1 MRTNRAF
8 SWQRLFGRRRRRR
21 EERGAILLMAVPG
34 LILALVC
41 TALSVDIGR
50 QVFEKRSDQSVA
62 DAAALDAS
70 RDPANALTRAQ
81 ASALRNGFN
90 PAAPGHVLTVQRG
103 TLDSN
108 KVFTAAA
115 AGTAV
120 LVTVS
125 SHLDYVFAPGERTLT
140 ARAVAV
146 MGGGKEAG
154 FKIGTTLASLDTT
167 KSPLLNAVLGK
178 WIGGT
183 ADVVGWQGLVSSR
196 VKLDALRQQLELA
209 DVGVQFATA
218 EQLLAADVTLAKLAT
233 ATAAVLTAKGDTNA
247 ALFAGPSG
255 IIAQMTNAATF
266 KLGDMIGVASG
277 SEASAL
283 ATEFNAFSLLTGSA
297 MVANGSNAISVPNIG
312 ITIANVGTTSLSLKV
327 VEAAKW
333 YVGPDATI
341 NTAVPHRTTGQV
353 QLTLTPTLNI
363 PITVAGLTAVTVT
376 GSLPVALT
384 AAGADATLTTIT
396 CPNPTGGERV
406 TVDLKPVA
414 STAAGTLVVGASLS
428 VPVPF
433 LPPLVVPVTFN
444 AATSGTWGTDPAP
457 AALDF
462 TYPGDFY
469 SATNPT
475 AAPKRVGA
483 SPLGLGAATTF
494 STTATVGTPPVVPA
508 LLTGVLNGLLTTVT
522 PLVGPAV
529 STALKPILTSLDTL
543 VLKPLLDTLGISI
556 GAADV
561 TALTASLL
569 TTCGSPKHPG
579 LMG

>member
-21 EERGAILLMAVPG
+21 DERGAILLMAVPG

-108 KVFTAAA
+108 KVFTAAG
-115 AGTAV
+115 AGSAV

-312 ITIANVGTTSLSLKV
+312 ITIPLGAANLTTSLSLKV

-353 QLTLTPTLNI
+353 QLTLTPTLSSV
-363 PITVAGLTAVTVT
+363 PISVLGLVGATIS
-376 GSLPVALT
+376 GSFPVSLT
-384 AAGADATLTTIT
+384 AAGATANLTSIT
-396 CPNPTGGERV
+396 CPNPNGGERV
-406 TVDLKPVA
+406 TVDLKPV
-414 STAAGTLVVGASLS
+414 STAVSAPLTVAVS
-428 VPVPF
+428 V
-433 LPPLVVPVTFN
+433 LTIPVTFS
-444 AATSGTWGTDPAP
+444 TTTTGSWGTDPTP
-457 AALDF
+457 ALLDF

-469 SATNPT
+469 PT
-475 AAPKRVGA
+475 TPAAAAKRVGA
-483 SPLGLGAATTF
+483 SPLGLGGLMTLSTPTVSLSLPAMGALTSLAVHAIVDPAA
-494 STTATVGTPPVVPA
+494 S
-508 LLTGVLNGLLTTVT
+508 
-522 PLVGPAV
+522 LVGPAV
-529 STALKPILTSLDTL
+529 SSLLQPVVTSLDTL